1 MIEKLESL
9 NFSIFKSVN
18 EDEKNSSYRQLR

>member
-9 NFSIFKSVN
+9 NFSIFKSLN
-18 EDEKNSSYRQLR
+18 KNEKNIGHRQLR